1 MTSMPPHPEATP
13 AAAPGTTPTL
23 VLIGHGMVGQRFLEE
38 LADRGVT
45 ERTRV
50 VVLCE
55 EPRPAYDRV
64 QLTSYF
70 AGRSPDDLSLVDP
83 DFMAR
88 HGIELHLGDPA
99 TAVDRTTR
107 TVTARSGLTVRY
119 DALVLATGSYPFVPP
134 VPGKDSAGCFVY
146 RTIEDLLAIEEYA
159 KNARTGVVVGGGL
172 LGLEA
177 AGALKGLGLRTHIV
191 EFAPRLMALQV
202 DEGGGRALRRT
213 VEEMGLEVHTGVGG
227 KEIVADGAGAV
238 TAMGLSDDSR
248 IETDLVVFSAGVRP
262 RDQLARDCGL
272 PVGERGGI
280 VVDER
285 CRTADPAVYAIG
297 ECALAADGRV
307 YGLVAPGYDMARTA
321 AGTLADALGAGNG
334 AADGFTG
341 ADLSTKLKLLGVDVA
356 SFGDAHG
363 ATDGCLDVVYS
374 DARSGVYKKLVIGAE
389 GELLGGVLVG
399 DAEAYGMLRPLTG
412 SVPPVSPEQLVLP
425 AGAAGGGAAAL
436 GPSAL
441 PDSAVLCN
449 CHNVTK
455 GTVRAAVT
463 EHSCGTLPEVKK
475 CTKAGTGCGS
485 CVKSLTAV
493 MNDELAAN
501 GATIDTGLCGCF
513 PHTRAEL
520 YEIVRTLRLTT
531 FAELLDSHGRP
542 EARNGDGCE
551 ICKPTVGSII
561 ASLAPS
567 VGADGYVLDGEQAAL
582 QDTNDHFLANLQRN
596 GSYSIVP
603 RIPGGEITPDKLIVI
618 GEVARD
624 FGLYTKITGGQ
635 RIDLFGARVDQLP
648 QVWARLVDAGFE
660 SGHAYGKALRTVK
673 SCVGQTWCRYGVQD
687 SVRMAIELELRYR
700 GLRSPHK
707 LKSAV
712 SGCARECA
720 EARGK
725 DFGVIATSNGWNLY
739 VGGNG
744 GADPRHADLLAQ
756 DLSDA
761 ELIRLIDRFLMFY
774 IRTADR
780 LERTSAWLE
789 RIEGGLDHV
798 RDVVVHDSLGL
809 CDELEALMAAHVTHY
824 RDEWAETLADP
835 ERLARFVSFVNAP
848 DAPDPSVRFVP
859 ERDQVKPD
867 LTLLAGPTL
876 PIRTLEGTSV

>member
-1 MTSMPPHPEATP
+1 MTATP
-13 AAAPGTTPTL
+13 TI
-23 VLIGHGMVGQRFLEE
+23 VLIGHGMVGQRFLEA
-38 LADRGVT
+38 LADRGLT
-45 ERTRV
+45 GDAARV

-70 AGRSPDDLSLVDP
+70 SGRSPEDLSLVEA
-83 DFMAR
+83 DFIEQ
-88 HGIELHLGDPA
+88 HGIELRLGDPA
-99 TAVDRTTR
+99 ETVDRATR
-107 TVTARSGLTVRY
+107 TVTARSGFTVQY
-119 DALVLATGSYPFVPP
+119 DQLVLATGSYPFVPP
-134 VPGKDSAGCFVY
+134 VPGKDSKGCFVY
-146 RTIEDLLAIEEYA
+146 RTIEDLLEIEEYA
-159 KNARTGVVVGGGL
+159 KNVSSGSVVGGGL

-177 AGALKGLGLRTHIV
+177 AGALKGLGVDTHVV
-191 EFAPRLMALQV
+191 EFAPRLMPVQV
-202 DEGGGRALRRT
+202 DDGGGEALRRT
-213 VEEMGLEVHTGVGG
+213 IEDMGVTVHTGVGG
-227 KEIVADGAGAV
+227 KEITAGEDGAV
-238 TAMGLSDDSR
+238 TGMELSDGSR
-248 IETDLVVFSAGVRP
+248 IDTDMVIFSAGVRP
-262 RDQLARDCGL
+262 RDQLARECGL
-272 PVGERGGI
+272 EVGERGGI
-280 VVDER
+280 KVDEQ
-285 CRTADPAVYAIG
+285 CRTTADPAVFAIG
-297 ECALAADGRV
+297 ECALAVDGRV
-307 YGLVAPGYDMARTA
+307 YGLVAPGYEMAETA
-321 AGTLADALGAGNG
+321 ASAI
-334 AADGFTG
+334 AAQETNGFTG
-341 ADLSTKLKLLGVDVA
+341 ADTSTKLKLLGVDVA

-363 ATDGCLDVVYS
+363 TAEGCLDVVYADS
-374 DARSGVYKKLVIGAE
+374 RSGVYKKLVIGQD
-389 GELLGGVLVG
+389 GTLLGGVLVG
-399 DAEAYGMLRPLTG
+399 DAEAYGTLRPLTG

-425 AGAAGGGAAAL
+425 AGTGGPVSI

-441 PDSAVLCN
+441 PDEAVICN

-455 GTVRAAVT
+455 GTIRAAVT
-463 EHSCGTLPEVKK
+463 EHSCGTVPEVKK

-485 CVKSLTAV
+485 CVKALTTLV
-493 MNDELAAN
+493 NDELELN
-501 GATIDTGLCGCF
+501 GVTVDKGLCGCF

-520 YEIVRTLRLTT
+520 YEIVRTLRLTSYE
-531 FAELLDSHGRP
+531 ELLASHGRDG
-542 EARNGDGCE
+542 AKDGDGCE
-551 ICKPTVGSII
+551 VCKPAVGSII
-561 ASLAPS
+561 ASLAPTL
-567 VGADGYVLDGEQAAL
+567 GASGYVLDGEQAAL

-603 RIPGGEITPDKLIVI
+603 RIPGGEITPEKLIVI

-635 RIDLFGARVDQLP
+635 RIDMFGARVDQLP
-648 QVWARLVDAGFE
+648 RIWARLVDAGFE

-687 SVRMAIELELRYR
+687 SVRMAIDLELRYR

-789 RIEGGLDHV
+789 RIDGGLDHV

-809 CDELEALMAAHVTHY
+809 CDELEALMADHVTHY
-824 RDEWAETLADP
+824 RDEWAETLDDP

-859 ERDQVKPD
+859 ERDQMKPD
-867 LTLLAGPTL
+867 LDLLAGPTL
-876 PIRTLEGTSV
+876 PVRTLEGTVAR